1 MRIIAGAS
9 KGRRLFSP
17 TKQKR
22 NLIRP
27 TSDRAREAL
36 FNIISRRIINA
47 RVLDLFAGTGALG
60 LEALSRG
67 AEQCLAV
74 DNNHEALKLIRS
86 NSDAC
91 SVADKLTLVKKNLRN
106 GLYFLENFKPDAGF
120 SLIFLDPPYNKG
132 LSLKILKE
140 LADGFLLAVE
150 STVIIEENVEIMLPV
165 KSGCLSL
172 QDKRVYGG
180 TGFWFYTRNQG
191 S

>member
-1 MRIIAGAS
+1 MRIISGTA

-36 FNIISRRIINA
+36 FNIISRKIIKA

-74 DNNHEALKLIRS
+74 DNNQEALKLIRT

-91 SVADKLTLVKKNLRN
+91 SVADKLTLVKKDLRN
-106 GLYFLENFKPDAGF
+106 GLDFLRTVKPAAGF
-120 SLIFLDPPYNKG
+120 SLIFLDPPYDKG

-140 LADGFLLAVE
+140 LADGILLTVE
-150 STVIIEENVEIMLPV
+150 PTVIVEENVEIKLPA

-180 TGFWFYTRNQG
+180 TGFWFYTRHPG